1 MGIRAQIE
9 QDYHASLAAL
19 AWQVELGADEAI
31 CESPQ
36 SAYDLPQK
44 SPAPSEPARR
54 DSAPKPD
61 ATAAPPV
68 PANQTA
74 VAQAAASQTA
84 MAAATRSAAACPD
97 LIGLEAAASQF
108 DYCDL
113 RKSARRAVTGLG
125 HERAAILVLCD
136 PPNWD
141 AEKEGAAMDRGELSL
156 FAKIFGAIGH
166 SLDAPSPQTA
176 LHLAPV
182 LPWPLRGTP
191 ESHSAALAM
200 MRPFVLRRIALV
212 APKVVVVMGHQA
224 LASVLQISGL
234 TRARGAWHALAD
246 VDMGGLAAAPQIRVM
261 QDPASIAKSPEAKRA
276 AWQDVL
282 AIKSILRG

>member
-1 MGIRAQIE
+1 MGITEDIAA
-9 QDYHASLAAL
+9 DYLASLAAL
-19 AWQVELGADEAI
+19 AWQVELGADEAL

-44 SPAPSEPARR
+44 SA
-54 DSAPKPD
+54 APKPV

-68 PANQTA
+68 VPANQTA
-74 VAQAAASQTA
+74 ASQTA
-84 MAAATRSAAACPD
+84 LAAATRSAAACPD
-97 LIGLEAAASQF
+97 LIGLDAAASQF

-166 SLDAPSPQTA
+166 SLDAPSPQIA

-212 APKVVVVMGHQA
+212 APKVVVVMGHQT
-224 LASVLQISGL
+224 LASVLQTSGL

-246 VDMGGLAAAPQIRVM
+246 VDMGGLAASPQIRVM
-261 QDPASIAKSPEAKRA
+261 QDLASIKKSPEAKRA
-276 AWQDVL
+276 AWQDAL
-282 AIKSILRG
+282 AIKAALRR

>member
-1 MGIRAQIE
+1 MGITEDIAA
-9 QDYHASLAAL
+9 DYLASLAAL
-19 AWQVELGADEAI
+19 AWQVELGADEAL

-44 SPAPSEPARR
+44 SA
-54 DSAPKPD
+54 APKPV

-68 PANQTA
+68 VPANQTAASQTA
-74 VAQAAASQTA
+74 VAQAA

-97 LIGLEAAASQF
+97 LIGLDAAASQF

-166 SLDAPSPQTA
+166 SLDAPSPQIA

-212 APKVVVVMGHQA
+212 APKVVVVMGHQT
-224 LASVLQISGL
+224 LASVLQTSGL

-246 VDMGGLAAAPQIRVM
+246 EDMGGLAASPQIRVM
-261 QDPASIAKSPEAKRA
+261 QDLASIKKSPEAKRA
-276 AWQDVL
+276 AWQDAL
-282 AIKSILRG
+282 AIKAALRR